1 MAPMRDTAP
10 PAIQVRSI
18 AVSPPLEPATIEG
31 VLNIPA
37 PMIRPTMI
45 AVASPSDRTCAGP
58 EGDCGDFS
66 GVGITESE
74 IASYGSC
81 AGADPPGTL
90 RAAGRKAAARR
101 GRGLSAPPSGC
112 AAARRE
118 ARRR

>member
-1 MAPMRDTAP
+1 MPESPP
-10 PAIQVRSI
+10 PATNTAETA
-18 AVSPPLEPATIEG
+18 AVLPRTPATIEG
-31 VLNIPA
+31 VPKIPA

-101 GRGLSAPPSGC
+101 GRGLSAP
-112 AAARRE
+112 
-118 ARRR
+118 

>member
-1 MAPMRDTAP
+1 MAPIRDTTP
-10 PAIQVRSI
+10 PAIQTMII

-31 VLNIPA
+31 VLKIPA

-66 GVGITESE
+66 GAGITESE
-74 IASYGSC
+74 IAPCGSC
-81 AGADPPGTL
+81 AGADRPSTL
-90 RAAGRKAAARR
+90 RAAGRI
-101 GRGLSAPPSGC
+101 

-118 ARRR
+118 RAP